1 MLQRKVVNEFVYI
14 DVTKLYDTVLNLYSV
29 SIGVAFGIF
38 WCSAHFAQPMS
49 DNYTSPYCSPSL
61 VHLCNNSPASS
72 TCIVS
77 YIGGQYSRTV
87 PNVDIVG
94 STSRCHTRHL
104 TTGGVARFYFYFVLA
119 PNSNPVMTLPTTWT
133 VVLEYLVQVVAS
145 WGHSLYGK
153 RKRKRRRFRR
163 RSFRH
168 VRPYTKTGLT
178 KTKTFIVFSRRVQA
192 AQVWFV
198 LRIPAQARVSKW
210 TLHFYTGRDMVSCDL
225 TTVLPTHQRVR
236 VVKVTKVVSFL
247 LECLTFT
254 TWPVDA
260 VVGKLEPLRHAISM
274 FCWDITSVMRLWRH
288 IRYMIANTRGVHH

>member
-1 MLQRKVVNEFVYI
+1 MSRTTCHANIRRRYDGTHYNKNAQHRARDNSTKCITLPLPCKSQHTHLPTVYVHNNRPI
-14 DVTKLYDTVLNLYSV
+14 D
-29 SIGVAFGIF
+29 
-38 WCSAHFAQPMS
+38 SAHFAQPMS
-49 DNYTSPYCSPSL
+49 DNSTSPYCSPSL

-77 YIGGQYSRTV
+77 YIGGPYSRTV

-94 STSRCHTRHL
+94 SSRCHTRHL

-153 RKRKRRRFRR
+153 RKRKRRRFWR

-168 VRPYTKTGLT
+168 LRPYTKTGLT
-178 KTKTFIVFSRRVQA
+178 KTKTLIVFCRRVQA

-198 LRIPAQARVSKW
+198 LRIPAQARVSK
-210 TLHFYTGRDMVSCDL
+210 
-225 TTVLPTHQRVR
+225 
-236 VVKVTKVVSFL
+236 
-247 LECLTFT
+247 
-254 TWPVDA
+254 
-260 VVGKLEPLRHAISM
+260 
-274 FCWDITSVMRLWRH
+274 
-288 IRYMIANTRGVHH
+288 